1 MHLIDRYWVMHWLN
15 ARKMPIEEIER
26 LTESTLIRQLLEGR
40 HAEASLDDVAA
51 LARTLGLSLDEFTRE
66 GKSYPSVIHMG
77 HDELLSTRREV
88 RRGGRHYYTY
98 YSLPGP
104 TNSVVP
110 VLIDILSAPND
121 ELVQNN
127 GHLEPAITVNLGPG
141 DIVGEWKRGE
151 HVERRMF
158 EANHDSETGWIS
170 GDSYFEP
177 PYFPHTYGLAS
188 LMPARILSYTVRSNL
203 EPLVHQMNRWPQSSV
218 QCMRERLLHNRV
230 SAAALLGFELM
241 RRGYNPSVIESHL
254 GLPAGSVEGFVNGS
268 REALSIGD
276 LRRVAGHI
284 GIDYRTL
291 LDSFVFEDDLCRFW
305 LTIAD
310 SLRTT
315 RPFGAYSV
323 ASVAMSARC
332 PQASGFFMRVENRSD
347 SPELDL
353 YSPTACHYLVTGG
366 ELELVF
372 SENAEVVKVDMK
384 KDDAVWI
391 APFVQHAF
399 CGAGALLRMDNADGL
414 GGADYLE
421 LTNTADLAYT
431 LMRAYRDLQPWTPPK
446 S

>member
-1 MHLIDRYWVMHWLN
+1 MHLIDRYRLMHWLN

-26 LTESTLIRQLLEGR
+26 LTESTLIRQLLEGKQDDL
-40 HAEASLDDVAA
+40 SLGDVNA

-66 GKSYPSVIHMG
+66 GQPYPSVIHMS
-77 HDELLSTRREV
+77 HEELLSTRREV

-110 VLIDILSAPND
+110 VLIDILSRPNE

-141 DIVGEWKRGE
+141 DIVGEWKRGG
-151 HVERRMF
+151 HFERRLF
-158 EANHDSETGWIS
+158 EANHDSETNWIS

-177 PYFPHTYGLAS
+177 PYFPHTYGLAG

-203 EPLVHQMNRWPQSSV
+203 EPLVHQMNRWPESSV
-218 QCMRERLLHNRV
+218 QGMRQRLLDNRV
-230 SAAALLGFELM
+230 SRAALLGFELM

-254 GLPAGSVEGFVNGS
+254 GLAAGSVEEFTNGS
-268 REALSIGD
+268 PEALSLDD
-276 LRRVAGHI
+276 LRRVAGHL

-291 LDSFVFEDDLCRFW
+291 LDSSVLEDDLCRVW

-323 ASVAMSARC
+323 ASVAMSVRC

-353 YSPTACHYLVTGG
+353 CSPAACHYLVNGG
-366 ELELVF
+366 ELELIL
-372 SENAEVVKVDMK
+372 SENTEVVKFNMK
-384 KDDAVWI
+384 KDDSVWI

-399 CGAGALLRMDNADGL
+399 WGVGALLRMDNADGL

-421 LTNTADLAYT
+421 LTNTADLTYT
-431 LMRAYRDLQPWTPPK
+431 LGRAYRDLQPWTPPRL
-446 S
+446 